1 MLESIPI
8 AILAGGL
15 ATRLRPVTETIPKSM
30 VPISGRPF
38 LEHQVEYLRRQGL
51 RRIVVCAGHLGEQI
65 QHYFGNTLEYS
76 FDGDKPL
83 GTAGALRKALP
94 LLGKEFFVI
103 YGDSYLPTNFA
114 EVSYKFASSGASAQM
129 TVFRNHEPNVWFEG
143 GKILAYDK
151 VSPKP
156 QMQHIDYG
164 LSMFRA
170 EAFNAVRGGD
180 LATVFTDLAVAEKLT
195 GFEVSERFY
204 EIGSPAGLA
213 EFRHDFQ

>member
-1 MLESIPI
+1 LLESIPI

-30 VPISGRPF
+30 VPVSGRPF

-65 QHYFGNTLEYS
+65 QHYFGDTLEYS

-129 TVFRNHEPNVWFEG
+129 TVFRNHERNVWFEDG
-143 GKILAYDK
+143 RVRAYDK

-180 LATVFTDLAVAEKLT
+180 LATVFTDLAAAEKLA